1 MSRRRDAF
9 TLVEVLVV
17 IVVLIIIT
25 TITVMSYGKF
35 QGDSRD
41 NDRKAKVT
49 VLAEALEKYYQ
60 QNGEYPSVAAMTS
73 NNTATLKSILSISDS
88 DVLVMPGAGSNVANS
103 ITADEP
109 DKDKI
114 AYNGESENTSEAQ
127 QCQTNQNGGCD
138 SFRLE
143 WKDESD
149 NLLEIKS
156 RKSGRATDQ
165 TLIAPATPTL
175 TVTSVSGPALRGTA
189 SGSTCSAGVLNYK
202 LAVNTTGQSPN
213 WASIAW
219 TTGSTVQ
226 QSSPVP
232 GTTYHFFAIAGC
244 RAGSSGEVAS
254 GQAKRSQLYASTGAP
269 TITLSTNSTNL
280 TATATP
286 TTTCPSG
293 TTIKYLLQ
301 YDIDTTSSNGSW
313 ITGQNWTTSNTYTT
327 ASYTSTPPRAFNY
340 RAQIRCDDNTTGA
353 QSTPSSTSQVATL
366 ITAPAAPVVSLVSS
380 TDKDTKTWQWS
391 DISCPVGTSAE
402 YISTYSRD
410 DSTGWRAYPNDDTA
424 SSDTTYS
431 LATNYQGY
439 SYTVKTKA
447 RCSVGESSSPW
458 GSEGVGASY
467 IRVVDPPAAA
477 TNFVFPAK
485 QNVTSTGH
493 RHQIAKVYWTEPSCG
508 LGTQRIVQRGT
519 YGRAKEDSGSGSSAG
534 ATYRFSNDVTTDFSM
549 WANSG
554 STVSNFLPYYRTAS
568 AVTQSEIDSA
578 VTGPL
583 TTYADTWRV
592 KLLNTPT
599 GTISSTDPWTYEG
612 SAGDYSYMQHLR
624 VALRYACRNLDT
636 KRFAVG
642 SASLSALKTWTGP

>member
-25 TITVMSYGKF
+25 TITVMSYSKF

-41 NDRKAKVT
+41 NARKTKVT
-49 VLAEALEKYYQ
+49 ILAEALEKYYQ

-73 NNTATLKSILSISDS
+73 SNTSTLKSMLSISDS
-88 DVLVMPGAGSNVANS
+88 DVLVMPGASSNVANS

-114 AYNGESENTSEAQ
+114 AYNGESENASEAQ

-213 WASIAW
+213 WATIAW

-254 GQAKRSQLYASTGAP
+254 GQAKKSQLYASTGAP
-269 TITLSTNSTNL
+269 TIALSTNSTNL
-280 TATATP
+280 TATATS
-286 TTTCPSG
+286 TTACPSG
-293 TTIKYLLQ
+293 TSIKYLIQ
-301 YDIDTTSSNGSW
+301 YDIDTTSANGSW
-313 ITGQNWTTSNTYTT
+313 TTGQNWTTANTYTT
-327 ASYTSTPPRAFNY
+327 TSYTSTSPRAFNY

-391 DISCPVGTSAE
+391 DVSCPVGTSAE

-410 DSTGWRAYPNDDTA
+410 DSTGWRAYPSDDTA
-424 SSDTTYS
+424 SSDTTYA

-439 SYTVKTKA
+439 SYAVKTKA
-447 RCSVGESSSPW
+447 RCVLGEIASPW
-458 GSEGVGASY
+458 SVEGTGTSY
-467 IRVVDPPAAA
+467 IRVVDAPAPPSGFILGRGNYTTSSGTAAYGG
-477 TNFVFPAK
+477 
-485 QNVTSTGH
+485 S
-493 RHQIAKVYWTEPSCG
+493 VYWTMPSCG
-508 LGTQRIVQRGT
+508 LGTTRLLQRANWGQYNNKSDGSK
-519 YGRAKEDSGSGSSAG
+519 YGDASNYPGVASNYVFTGSVDIYDDWTRWASTSTTTSNLANYFRLASSVPA
-534 ATYRFSNDVTTDFSM
+534 SDVPGQFNT
-549 WANSG
+549 W
-554 STVSNFLPYYRTAS
+554 VPTAS
-568 AVTQSEIDSA
+568 NPIWTV
-578 VTGPL
+578 G
-583 TTYADTWRV
+583 TT
-592 KLLNTPT
+592 NTN
-599 GTISSTDPWTYEG
+599 IY
-612 SAGDYSYMQHLR
+612 
-624 VALRYACRNLDT
+624 
-636 KRFAVG
+636 
-642 SASLSALKTWTGP
+642 LSALRVYARHACYNVDTGRYAIGAPALSAKKTWSGP